1 MPEFSTDQRKKLAQ
15 KQQAMPDG
23 GYPIRNV
30 SDLKN
35 AIQAY
40 GRATNKPAVKAWIK
54 KRAKALGREDL
65 LPDNWRTTSVS
76 HGFKEVNMWNYNYSY
91 PPYLCHHGI
100 KGQKWGIRRFQNEDG
115 SLTSRGKARQ
125 RNGSNS
131 STRSKSASKKSKTS
145 SKKERGKQTKFKST
159 VEKGSRTAGRILKEY
174 GPVAAKSAAILALSA
189 VGIPYGALL
198 VTGVAS
204 IITGEDISLPGVTSR
219 TTHEMRVEMDP
230 IKKVKQPLP
239 Y

>member
-40 GRATNKPAVKAWIK
+40 GRATNNRQLRPGLRKGQK
-54 KRAKALGREDL
+54 LLDEEDL

-100 KGQKWGIRRFQNEDG
+100 KGQKWGFVDSRMKMDLLRHEEKLVNGMGPIRLLDRKVRVK
-115 SLTSRGKARQ
+115 SLKLLLI
-125 RNGSNS
+125 
-131 STRSKSASKKSKTS
+131 
-145 SKKERGKQTKFKST
+145 
-159 VEKGSRTAGRILKEY
+159 GR
-174 GPVAAKSAAILALSA
+174 
-189 VGIPYGALL
+189 
-198 VTGVAS
+198 
-204 IITGEDISLPGVTSR
+204 
-219 TTHEMRVEMDP
+219 
-230 IKKVKQPLP
+230 
-239 Y
+239 